1 METAQAE
8 LAGVQDE
15 LDFYTFKGDEIDQ
28 ESEAEAF
35 AQN

>member
-15 LDFYTFKGDEIDQ
+15 LDFYTLIGDNLDQ
-28 ESEAEAF
+28 ESEAESF

>member
-1 METAQAE
+1 MEKAQEE
-8 LAGVQDE
+8 LAAVQDE
-15 LDFYTFKGDEIDQ
+15 LDFYTLIGDNLDQ